1 MNQMDEHDVLQDL
14 DWSGVYADV
23 PESVSAGVQFA
34 FMRIRRREKRRKTF
48 IRALSAAACIALAL
62 AAGSLAFR
70 PESDAPDL
78 VAAPRVEL
86 TVLSPDS
93 RVYAAQADDYF
104 HISSSCRAAMA
115 EQVELQLVTALE
127 FHKEKCAVCGAD
139 VRLP

>member
-1 MNQMDEHDVLQDL
+1 MNQMDEHDILRDL

-34 FMRIRRREKRRKTF
+34 FMRIRQREKRRKTAL
-48 IRALSAAACIALAL
+48 RALSAAACIAMVL
-62 AAGSLAFR
+62 AAGSLALKR
-70 PESDAPDL
+70 ENDAPDL

-93 RVYAAQADDYF
+93 RVYAARADDYF
-104 HISSSCRAAMA
+104 HINPACRAAMA

-127 FHKEKCAVCGAD
+127 FHKEKCPVCGAG